1 MKSEVRRQ
9 RTAFCLLPTAYCL
22 LFYAD
27 PLYRSAAHHV
37 NQRAL
42 ASEASVHAVIT
53 DVKYKMRVH
62 TEAGS
67 ADLF

>member
-37 NQRAL
+37 SQRAL
-42 ASEASVHAVIT
+42 A
-53 DVKYKMRVH
+53 
-62 TEAGS
+62 
-67 ADLF
+67 